1 MSRNDDNDDLDTT
14 LPSGG
19 VLAIDPTREIGE
31 AFDDLEDLLKNGDVV
46 GALSARGINTSLAL
60 VAVQGLR
67 AYLTGN
73 KAQAADDLGTVA
85 EEIKARMDAA
95 RADGRAADRGSSRGG
110 GGGKTS

>member
-1 MSRNDDNDDLDTT
+1 MSRNDDSEDLDIT

-19 VLAIDPTREIGE
+19 VLAIDPSHEIGE
-31 AFDDLEDLLKNGDVV
+31 VFDDLEDLLKNGDVV

-73 KAQAADDLGTVA
+73 KAQAAEDLGMVA
-85 EEIKARMDAA
+85 EEINARMDAA
-95 RADGRAADRGSSRGG
+95 RADIRAADRGSSRGG
-110 GGGKTS
+110 GGESHS